1 MNRVCIGIDFGGTF
15 IKFGTLAED
24 GVTTSEIL
32 QLPTPVKDG
41 PAAII
46 AQIKNGV
53 RQIIER
59 DSLSHENIVALG
71 IGSPGPLSVKRGII
85 LNLPNIPNMQNI
97 PIARIIGEEFDI
109 PAALENDAN
118 AAAYGEYLCGAGK
131 GCENIVMLTLGT
143 GVGGGVI
150 QENRVLHGTHEIGG
164 ELGHMIVQ
172 PGGRPCGCGQR
183 GCLEQYCS
191 AAFLAKYTVE
201 KIKTQNPDSSL
212 TKTYRDSG
220 ELTALDVN
228 LAQQAGDAFAI
239 ECWDEC
245 CYYMAIG
252 CINLCRIFDPDRIV
266 IAGGMSKAGDEL
278 INPTLKYIREFNWRM
293 FEPQTPLAVAS
304 LGNSAGMIGA
314 AGVAWLTFGEKTF
327 E

>member
-1 MNRVCIGIDFGGTF
+1 MDRVCIGIDFGGTF
-15 IKFGTLAED
+15 IKFGTLSED
-24 GVTTSEIL
+24 GAASEIL
-32 QLPTPVKDG
+32 QLPTPVKEG

-53 RQIIER
+53 RELIER
-59 DSLSHENIVALG
+59 DSLSRENIVALG

-85 LNLPNIPNMQNI
+85 LDLPNIPNMQNV
-97 PIARIIGEEFDI
+97 PIARIIGDAFNR
-109 PAALENDAN
+109 PAVLENDAN

-150 QENRVLHGTHEIGG
+150 QHNHVLHGTHEIGG

-172 PGGRPCGCGQR
+172 PGGRLCGCGQR
-183 GCLEQYCS
+183 GCIEQYCS
-191 AAFLAKYTVE
+191 AFFLAKYTVE
-201 KIKTQNPDSSL
+201 KIKADNPDSTL
-212 TKTYRDSG
+212 TELYRERG
-220 ELTALDVN
+220 ELTSLDVN

-239 ECWDEC
+239 GCWDEC
-245 CYYMAIG
+245 CYYLAIG
-252 CINLCRIFDPDRIV
+252 CINFCRIFDPDRIV

-278 INPTLKYIREFNWRM
+278 INPTLKYIREFNWKM
-293 FEPQTPLAVAS
+293 FEPMTPLAVAS
-304 LGNSAGMIGA
+304 LKSNAGTIGA
-314 AGVAWLTFGEKTF
+314 AGVAWLTFGGKTF